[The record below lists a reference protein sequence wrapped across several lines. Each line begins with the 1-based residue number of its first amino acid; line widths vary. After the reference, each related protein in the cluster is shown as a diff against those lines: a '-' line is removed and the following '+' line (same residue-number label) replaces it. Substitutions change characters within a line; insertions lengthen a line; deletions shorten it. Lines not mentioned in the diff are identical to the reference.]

1 MTAALASYLAEVEAG
16 LRTAPSRNRRRIL
29 RELESHLLD
38 EAEARGLETEAE
50 FRALLRDKE
59 HPRDLAREILAGE
72 DDGFRH
78 RSGTKLLAGALLGAT
93 TGGYMF
99 VVLRHQPVIALAY
112 GLAQGLLVAGGLF
125 WLRRSWQ
132 LLPPPMRLL
141 TATLFGTLLALPLG
155 FTSASN
161 TFAWTR
167 LLYGGFTGFLAER
180 LMRERAHSAV
190 REAVYWALENLI
202 FTGLLYLVAA
212 SLLHRIPWPDA
223 DRFVRAMSFNL
234 ILQLGVWA
242 ALWLHRTL
250 DGRWVLSAK
259 PL

>member
-1 MTAALASYLAEVEAG
+1 MTDALASYLAEVEAG
-16 LRTAPSRNRRRIL
+16 LRTAPPRNRRRIL

-38 EAEARGLETEAE
+38 EVEARGLASEAE
-50 FRALLRDKE
+50 IRAMLRDKE
-59 HPRDLAREILAGE
+59 HPRDLAKEILAS
-72 DDGFRH
+72 DDEGFRH
-78 RSGTKLLAGALLGAT
+78 RSGTKLLAGAVLGAA

-99 VVLRHQPVIALAY
+99 VVLSHQPVIALAY

-125 WLRRSWQ
+125 WLRRAWQ
-132 LLPPPMRLL
+132 QLPPASRLL

-180 LMRERAHSAV
+180 LMRQRSHPAV
-190 REAVYWALENLI
+190 LEAVYWALENLI
-202 FTGLLYLVAA
+202 FTALLYGVA
-212 SLLHRIPWPDA
+212 SGLLHRIPWPDA
-223 DRFVRAMSFNL
+223 ERFIRAMSFNL
-234 ILQLGVWA
+234 ILQMGVWA

-250 DGRWVLSAK
+250 DERWVLSAR
-259 PL
+259 PS